1 MKAPLYL
8 AYGLFLVGSYGW
20 LNYTG
25 WAAGTLKERKVAPHS
40 LRSNPGSYRSTY
52 GGGYGGHIPSGPSG
66 K

>member
-1 MKAPLYL
+1 M
-8 AYGLFLVGSYGW
+8 VTSYGW
-20 LNYTG
+20 LNYSG

-52 GGGYGGHIPSGPSG
+52 GGGYGGRIPSGPTG